1 MRGIKPNSV
10 RLDPLGITAQRKSPA
25 TLRVAWGFLF
35 LHFRIQTAFNAQ
47 FEIKN
52 PGALRQGFF
61 FVAEGGE
68 ISNLKLVNDIIK
80 ILEFLDA

>member
-10 RLDPLGITAQRKSPA
+10 RLDPLGITAQRKSPS
-25 TLRVAWGFLF
+25 TLRVAWVFLF

-61 FVAEGGE
+61 FVAEGGFE
-68 ISNLKLVNDIIK
+68 PPTFGL
-80 ILEFLDA
+80 